1 MANGAEQGRTGI
13 RLVTAADRAALLDF
27 LKAHWS
33 AQHVFVRAPDLFDW
47 QYAGEADGLNMI
59 LAQNGTA
66 IHAVLGFIPMGRFD
80 PDLGQA
86 DVMLSVWK
94 AQPEAPPGIGL
105 FLLKTLA
112 TKLKSRLMGAIGIT
126 EEVKPLYRALGFSLG
141 DLHQAALF
149 NPDAPQQR
157 IAAGVPAAA
166 FAGSPGSAGH
176 WSLRRCTAS
185 EVVALAPVLDRLGR
199 SGLPQK
205 SAAYVT
211 ARFLQHPWY
220 DYHCGLVCRDG
231 EPDALCVWREVRA
244 EGASILRIVDIIG
257 DTGWLAAGKA
267 LLQPLLRETGADY
280 IDLMQLGTPAEVLS
294 AGGWLSPDTCPGLVL
309 PNYFAPF
316 ERRTI
321 TISCAWK
328 LREPTDLPLRL
339 YRADSDQDRPNEV
352 PLPRRQG

>member
-1 MANGAEQGRTGI
+1 MANGSGQGRTEI
-13 RLVTAADRAALLDF
+13 RLAMPAEQPALLQF
-27 LKAHWS
+27 LRAHWS
-33 AQHVFVRAPDLFDW
+33 ERHVFVRAPDLFEW
-47 QYAGEADGLNMI
+47 QYAGNADRFNMI
-59 LAQNGTA
+59 LATNGSV
-66 IHAVLGFIPMGRFD
+66 IHGVLGFIPMGRFD
-80 PDLGQA
+80 PELDDT

-112 TKLKSRLMGAIGIT
+112 TKLNSRLVGAIGIT
-126 EEVKPLYRALGFSLG
+126 EEVKPLYRALGYTLG
-141 DLHQAALF
+141 DLHQAAIF

-166 FAGSPGSAGH
+166 FAGSLASAGR
-176 WSLRRCTAS
+176 WSLSRHTAS

-231 EPDALCVWREVRA
+231 EPDALCVWREVEA
-244 EGASILRIVDIIG
+244 EGARILRIVDIVG

-294 AGGWLSPDTCPGLVL
+294 AGGWLSPDACPGLVL

-328 LREPTDLPLRL
+328 LREPSGLPMRL

-352 PLPRRQG
+352 PLRHRQR